1 MTQIDQSYKI
11 PDTIG
16 IVGLDYNVK
25 IGEIIK
31 ILRVSGLATTS
42 ALTAIENK
50 IPNVISWVKKADYN
64 TNIGEIENK
73 VADHSHDK
81 YITTPEFNKFTA
93 EVIGAGLA
101 RANLVT

>member
-16 IVGLDYNVK
+16 MVGLDYNVK

-31 ILRVSGLATTS
+31 IPRVSGLATTS

-50 IPNVISWVKKADYN
+50 IPNVIS
-64 TNIGEIENK
+64 
-73 VADHSHDK
+73 
-81 YITTPEFNKFTA
+81 
-93 EVIGAGLA
+93 
-101 RANLVT
+101 

>member
-50 IPNVISWVKKADYN
+50 IPNVIS
-64 TNIGEIENK
+64 
-73 VADHSHDK
+73 
-81 YITTPEFNKFTA
+81 
-93 EVIGAGLA
+93 
-101 RANLVT
+101 